1 MSRYNRI
8 ARSLCAVM
16 TAACAVIPRFWVQ
29 AEPVKDYKYSLSV
42 EFGSLAFYYDHG
54 IWDPDKMNYVADEAS
69 ANPAQGTLDDYPG
82 WYGFDGVANKIVVT
96 NDYYEYTDSNGETKE
111 DPTAYPLDV
120 DLSLSYRQLTSDE
133 IKDTNYEIVNGVSM
147 EVLNGTLE
155 GGADAPADWSADGG
169 QYVTTLS
176 RGQTAVALI
185 QLSGTPTVTGDGGDQ
200 VRYDSGNTMDP
211 IGMIELRIVDWAVP
225 PQTQDSQAD

>member
-8 ARSLCAVM
+8 ARSLCTVM
-16 TAACAVIPRFWVQ
+16 TAVFAMMPAFRVQ
-29 AEPVKDYKYSLSV
+29 ADETKIYKYSLSV

-54 IWDPDKMNYVADEAS
+54 IWDPNQMNYVADEMS

-96 NDYYEYTDSNGETKE
+96 NDYYKYTDSNGETKE
-111 DPTAYPLDV
+111 DPKAYPIDV

-147 EVLNGTLE
+147 EVLNGA
-155 GGADAPADWSADGG
+155 GATAAWSADGG
-169 QYVTTLS
+169 RYVTTLS

-185 QLSGTPTVTGDGGDQ
+185 QLSGTPTITVNGNQ
-200 VRYDSGNTMDP
+200 ERYDSGNTMDP
-211 IGMIELRIVDWAVP
+211 IGMIELRITGWEEPDP
-225 PQTQDSQAD
+225 PQQAD

>member
-16 TAACAVIPRFWVQ
+16 TAACAVIPAFRVQ
-29 AEPVKDYKYSLSV
+29 AEPKIYKYSLSV

-54 IWDPDKMNYVADEAS
+54 IWDPNQMNYVADETS

-120 DLSLSYRQLTSDE
+120 RLSLSYRQLTSDE
-133 IKDTNYEIVNGVSM
+133 IKDTNYEIVNGVGM

-155 GGADAPADWSADGG
+155 GGEDAPADWSDAGG
-169 QYVTTLS
+169 YYTTTLS

-185 QLSGTPTVTGDGGDQ
+185 QLSGTPTVTVDGKQ
-200 VRYDSGNTMDP
+200 ERYDSGNTMDP
-211 IGMIELRIVDWAVP
+211 IGMIELRIINP
-225 PQTQDSQAD
+225 LPQQD

>member
-8 ARSLCAVM
+8 ARSLCAVIF
-16 TAACAVIPRFWVQ
+16 AVCAVIPHFWVQ
-29 AEPVKDYKYSLSV
+29 AEPKIYKYSLSV

-54 IWDPDKMNYVADEAS
+54 IWDPNKMNYVADETS

-111 DPTAYPLDV
+111 DPTAYPIDV

-133 IKDTNYEIVNGVSM
+133 IKDTNYEIVNGVGM
-147 EVLNGTLE
+147 EVLNGV
-155 GGADAPADWSADGG
+155 GATAAWSADGG
-169 QYVTTLS
+169 HYTTTLK

-185 QLSGTPTVTGDGGDQ
+185 QLYGKPTVGNNQ
-200 VRYDSGNTMDP
+200 ERYDSGNTMDP
-211 IGMIELRIVDWAVP
+211 IGMIELRI
-225 PQTQDSQAD
+225 TGCK